1 MQFHAKPTSIVLFLL
16 PAMFMSISCSAL
28 RGVGE
33 AITNLSRCSFKV
45 ESVSNFSLAGISL
58 GNKSSYSIADGLT
71 LAASFARNEFPASFT
86 LNVAAVNPNDGTG
99 GTPSSAATL
108 TRFAWTLL
116 IDNTETIRGDIAEP
130 FTIPGTGQ
138 QSIIPLT
145 MSLDLFQFFRNR
157 GYESIINLAL
167 ALGGVNRTT
176 SSITLR
182 ARPTIDTRFGPINY
196 PEEITIVDRE
206 FRSR

>member
-1 MQFHAKPTSIVLFLL
+1 MQFKRAHILVILL
-16 PAMFMSISCSAL
+16 SAMLSSISCSAL

-45 ESVSNFSLAGISL
+45 ENVSNFSLAGISL
-58 GNKSSYSIADGLT
+58 GNKSSYSIGDGLA
-71 LAASFARNEFPASFT
+71 LAAAFARNELPASFT
-86 LNVAAVNPNDGTG
+86 LNVAAINPNDGTG

-108 TRFAWTLL
+108 THFAWTLL

-130 FTIPGTGQ
+130 ITIPGTGQ
-138 QSIIPLT
+138 LSIIPLT
-145 MSLDLFQFFRNR
+145 MNLDLFQFFHNR
-157 GYESIINLAL
+157 GYENIVNLAL

-176 SSITLR
+176 STITLR
-182 ARPTIDTRFGPINY
+182 ARPTIDTRFGPIQY

>member
-1 MQFHAKPTSIVLFLL
+1 MPPDNRHIHLILFLL
-16 PAMFMSISCSAL
+16 PLMFVGISCSAL
-28 RGVGE
+28 RGVKD
-33 AITNLSRCSFKV
+33 ALTNLSRCSFKV
-45 ESVSNFSLAGISL
+45 ENIAGFSLAGIPL
-58 GNKSSYSIADGLT
+58 GNKSSYSVADGLT
-71 LAASFARNEFPASFT
+71 LAAAFARNELRASFT
-86 LNVAAVNPNDGTG
+86 LNVAAINPNDGTG
-99 GTPSSAATL
+99 GTPSSSATM

-130 FTIPGTGQ
+130 VTIPGTGQ

-157 GYESIINLAL
+157 GYEGLLNLAL

-176 SSITLR
+176 TAITLR

-196 PEEITIVDRE
+196 PEEITIVDTE
-206 FRSR
+206 FRSK